1 MTNWIMKAELYVTT
15 KCTGGCPFCFG
26 QGDFGIRGRHV
37 PIERLLRR
45 AEILAAFHQR
55 HPFSVVPLLGGEP
68 LLHPDLPELVRTYG
82 QRLPFALVS
91 AGEPDG
97 AVPIESLIGHVR
109 RWGVTYT
116 PRLADRYLRLMT
128 TLLDAKQ
135 EVETSMHFRDFASFQ
150 AVNAHFRD
158 HALPRLHWI
167 RHSCRAAFARYLSS
181 WRRDTYYAASFT
193 PFFHQNAGLLVT
205 VRYSII
211 DGRFTR
217 TTPKRFAPPL
227 HPRGRRFPCHLF
239 TESKAIAIAEDGR
252 VLPCTSNAQR
262 HAHPVIMDLNTF
274 GRIPD
279 DLPEYLDACGKMLL
293 DAGHDGFC
301 DVSCQ
306 RMQWHLNA

>member
-116 PRLADRYLRLMT
+116 PRLADRYL
-128 TLLDAKQ
+128 
-135 EVETSMHFRDFASFQ
+135 
-150 AVNAHFRD
+150 
-158 HALPRLHWI
+158 
-167 RHSCRAAFARYLSS
+167 SS

-205 VRYSII
+205 VRYSIL